1 MKENDN
7 ILNKIVEFCN
17 HKDFKSARMNAQ
29 VQPRE
34 TDLSNWIQTSCSFI
48 LESVI
53 PRNFWKLHGMQEP
66 KKVDHFVEPPKSL
79 SETVLMLALWSSWSQ
94 ECSQHITQCLQWGKN
109 IWKSPTSNMVLSY
122 ARCIALNLH
131 ASTCLLGRH
140 SNANSLGK
148 LYLQSMCL
156 RQVIHSCSRLYQV
169 MERLESA
176 DKVVISFA
184 DDIKNNRIC
193 PKSLHPISNV
203 TSSTKDHSGKFHIVL
218 IFEWFKRC
226 YMLPQLH
233 AILELKP
240 VIKLIKEIERDI
252 KKEVETGEK
261 VVLKALEV
269 HVRKAAHALEISLK
283 DGNDAGYMACFVM
296 VAHQWSKVILW
307 SPMTEK
313 KDLLILQ
320 SLVPVLVP
328 KVPVQNCADQ
338 MKRIL
343 KQTPPIIPEDLF
355 KELVTNRFSLSE
367 ELWCAHLN
375 FKLNEVNKTIS
386 HPKIKTSPKE
396 RNSTHHDV
404 MKTQP
409 LSYGMCTRLSEKKTQ
424 SMDGKKENLP
434 PKKRL
439 SQKHVTF
446 SNSCIERKLADEFLD
461 TNLQKKRRKI
471 IRERK

>member
-7 ILNKIVEFCN
+7 TLNKIVEFCN

-34 TDLSNWIQTSCSFI
+34 TDLSNWIETSCCFI

-53 PRNFWKLHGMQEP
+53 PRNFWNIHGMQEP
-66 KKVDHFVEPPKSL
+66 QKVDHFVQPPKTL

-94 ECSQHITQCLQWGKN
+94 ECSQHITQCLQSGKN
-109 IWKSPTSNMVLSY
+109 MWKSSTSNMVLSY

-140 SNANSLGK
+140 AKANSLGK

-156 RQVIHSCSRLYQV
+156 RQVIHSCSCLYQV
-169 MERLESA
+169 MDRLESA

-184 DDIKNNRIC
+184 DDITNNRIC

-203 TSSTKDHSGKFHIVL
+203 TSSTKDDSGKFHIVL

-226 YMLPQLH
+226 YVLPQLH

-252 KKEVETGEK
+252 KKEVKTGEK
-261 VVLKALEV
+261 VVLNALEG

-296 VAHQWSKVILW
+296 LAHQWSKVILW

-328 KVPVQNCADQ
+328 KVPVQNCADR
-338 MKRIL
+338 MKRIIQ
-343 KQTPPIIPEDLF
+343 QTSPIIPEYLF
-355 KELVTNRFSLSE
+355 KDLVNNRFSLTE

-375 FKLNEVNKTIS
+375 FKLNEVTKPIS
-386 HPKIKTSPKE
+386 HSNIKTSPKE
-396 RNSTHHDV
+396 RNPTHQVV
-404 MKTQP
+404 MNTQP
-409 LSYGMCTRLSEKKTQ
+409 PAYGMCTRLSEKKIQ
-424 SMDGKKENLP
+424 SMEGRKENLP

-446 SNSCIERKLADEFLD
+446 SNSCIERKLSDEFLD
-461 TNLQKKRRKI
+461 ASLQKKRRI
-471 IRERK
+471 IRKRK